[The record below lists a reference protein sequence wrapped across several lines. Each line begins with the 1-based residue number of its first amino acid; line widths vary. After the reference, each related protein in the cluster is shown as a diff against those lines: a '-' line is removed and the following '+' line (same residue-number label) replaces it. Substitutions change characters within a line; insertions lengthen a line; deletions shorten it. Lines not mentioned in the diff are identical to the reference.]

1 MFKLSVG
8 NVLMMSATADKLL
21 GECPELHQVSA
32 APSLDLA
39 WATLLSLQIMVAKER
54 MLIYGLHCQVRL

>member
-1 MFKLSVG
+1 
-8 NVLMMSATADKLL
+8 MMSVTVDKPL
-21 GECPELHQVSA
+21 GECPELRQVSA

-39 WATLLSLQIMVAKER
+39 WATLLSLQITVAKER